1 MCVCMFMLWVH
12 KYIQVHTHVYVC
24 VEVRGQCWTSF
35 LVALHL
41 RSGLMD
47 LAMLAGQQASL
58 GLADVAKWH
67 IHLDRKMGLSCL
79 CPHHLTTMP
88 VFYTSGKDVNLGSHP
103 CAEANSAIS
112 STDTRPTVFS

>member
-1 MCVCMFMLWVH
+1 MYVH
-12 KYIQVHTHVYVC
+12 VMGAQVYSGTHTHVYVC

-41 RSGLMD
+41 GSGLTD

-67 IHLDRKMGLSCL
+67 IHLDGKMGLSL
-79 CPHHLTTMP
+79 PPDYHARVLH
-88 VFYTSGKDVNLGSHP
+88 
-103 CAEANSAIS
+103 EW
-112 STDTRPTVFS
+112 

>member
-41 RSGLMD
+41 GSGLTD

-58 GLADVAKWH
+58 GLADVAKRH
-67 IHLDRKMGLSCL
+67 IHLDGRWG
-79 CPHHLTTMP
+79 CPVSAPTT
-88 VFYTSGKDVNLGSHP
+88 
-103 CAEANSAIS
+103 
-112 STDTRPTVFS
+112 